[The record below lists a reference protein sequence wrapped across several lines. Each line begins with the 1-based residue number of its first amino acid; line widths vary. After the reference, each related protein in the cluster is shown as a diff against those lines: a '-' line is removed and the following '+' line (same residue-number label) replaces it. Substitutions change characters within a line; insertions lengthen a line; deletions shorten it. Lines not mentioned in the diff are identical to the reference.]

1 MKRLIVLSLL
11 TAPLLAMAQAPIVK
25 DMFTA
30 DPAPLVVGD
39 TLFLYTGHDDNN
51 APKEKYVMKDWL
63 LFSTTDMVNW
73 EFRGTP
79 LKSSDFSWSA
89 GDANAAQ
96 CIERNGKF
104 YWYVSVTSKNDPG
117 VAVGVAVSDYP
128 TGPFKDAIG
137 KPLIINS
144 QTTYAS
150 HSWDDLDPTVFIDD
164 DGQAYLYWGN
174 NALYCVKLNEDM
186 ISYSGEIKAFDIKDK
201 TQFGVDFEEAPWF
214 YKRKKKYYMVY
225 ASGLPE
231 SIHYAMSNSPMGPWS
246 YQGVIME
253 TIGNT
258 HTNHPGIVEYK
269 GKSYFFYHDATLPNS
284 NDKRRNIC
292 VEKMM
297 YDNDGTIMT
306 VTPRDGITKPVK

>member
-1 MKRLIVLSLL
+1 MELLLNRRISL
-11 TAPLLAMAQAPIVK
+11 
-25 DMFTA
+25 
-30 DPAPLVVGD
+30 
-39 TLFLYTGHDDNN
+39 
-51 APKEKYVMKDWL
+51 
-63 LFSTTDMVNW
+63 
-73 EFRGTP
+73 
-79 LKSSDFSWSA
+79 WSA

-292 VEKMM
+292 VERMM

>member
-186 ISYSGEIKAFDIKDK
+186 IS
-201 TQFGVDFEEAPWF
+201 
-214 YKRKKKYYMVY
+214 
-225 ASGLPE
+225 
-231 SIHYAMSNSPMGPWS
+231 
-246 YQGVIME
+246 
-253 TIGNT
+253 
-258 HTNHPGIVEYK
+258 
-269 GKSYFFYHDATLPNS
+269 
-284 NDKRRNIC
+284 
-292 VEKMM
+292 
-297 YDNDGTIMT
+297 
-306 VTPRDGITKPVK
+306 